1 MSIANPAG
9 DKSCQKYQLTE
20 EDAMKGLI
28 RRFEQWM
35 VAITFAEVG
44 EFDTAREI
52 MNEPD
57 QPMDVPRKRRT
68 DTPYIQAQPGR

>member
-1 MSIANPAG
+1 
-9 DKSCQKYQLTE
+9 
-20 EDAMKGLI
+20 MKGLI

>member
-1 MSIANPAG
+1 
-9 DKSCQKYQLTE
+9 
-20 EDAMKGLI
+20 MKGLI
-28 RRFEQWM
+28 RKFERWM
-35 VAITFAEVG
+35 VAITFTEVG

-57 QPMDVPRKRRT
+57 QLVDVPRKRRT